1 MSDEKKKEQES
12 LQELENAFSRGLVQ
26 PQKHKKNP
34 FRSKPIPKSKIEW
47 AIQNTRSIRAA
58 SKFLGVSYNTF
69 KKYAKM
75 YDLFEQNKNAAGVG
89 VNKGG
94 DRFNTE
100 GWLSSI
106 LSGNHPNY
114 PDHKL
119 LNRLI
124 KVGWLI
130 QECSNCG
137 YSEFR
142 KSDSQ
147 SPLLLDYNDKDK
159 SNRDLSNL
167 RTLCYN
173 CFFILNTKEKKIK
186 ETPNSPDNLGFTIKK
201 IKTWEEKGKDEDN
214 E

>member
-1 MSDEKKKEQES
+1 MH
-12 LQELENAFSRGLVQ
+12 FRRGLVQ
-26 PQKHKKNP
+26 PQKHKKILSEVNQ
-34 FRSKPIPKSKIEW
+34 FQNLKLSGLSK
-47 AIQNTRSIRAA
+47 TRGLSEPLP
-58 SKFLGVSYNTF
+58 KFLGVSYNTF

-100 GWLSSI
+100 GQLSSI

-147 SPLLLDYNDKDK
+147 SPLLLDYIDKDK

-186 ETPNSPDNLGFTIKK
+186 ETPKSPDNLGLTIKK
-201 IKTWEEKGKDEDN
+201 MKTWEDKGEDN
-214 E
+214 DNE